1 MISTN
6 DNIKSYSYYPGC
18 STRSANRAYDIS
30 TRSIANSLGIE
41 LEELDDW
48 NCCGATAYVAI
59 HEKRSFVLSARN
71 LAIAEKTGKDLVA
84 ICNGCYLALRKA
96 SKYINE
102 NPKLKGSVTKAL
114 AAGGMSYEG
123 TVGVRHFLDVVV
135 NDLGAQAVQECV
147 SRNLEGLKVAP
158 YYGCQIGR
166 PFGEIDDPE
175 DPRMMDDLIGW
186 LGGQAVNFPLKAK
199 CCGGLMMTTQE
210 KIGRELTGKILK
222 NALDG
227 GADCIITAC
236 PLCQMNLEGY
246 QKTVSKAMGIDCR
259 IPVLYFTQLMGV
271 AFGLGSRELA
281 LKDSLTPVE
290 ALFTEKGI
298 TK

>member
-1 MISTN
+1 VAGT
-6 DNIKSYSYYPGC
+6 
-18 STRSANRAYDIS
+18 
-30 TRSIANSLGIE
+30 LGIE

-84 ICNGCYLALRKA
+84 ICNGCYLALRKT
-96 SKYINE
+96 SKYIAE
-102 NPKLKGSVTKAL
+102 NPKLKEDVTRAL
-114 AAGGMSYEG
+114 AAGDMSYEG
-123 TVGVRHFLDVVV
+123 TIGVRHFLDVVV
-135 NDLGAQAVQECV
+135 NDLGEQAIRQCV
-147 SRNLEGLKVAP
+147 SRKLDGLKVAP

-166 PFGEIDDPE
+166 PFGEIDDAE
-175 DPRMMDDLIGW
+175 DPQMMDDLIGW
-186 LGGQAVNFPLKAK
+186 LGGEAVHFPLKAK
-199 CCGGLMMTTQE
+199 CCGGLMMTTQVD
-210 KIGRELTGKILK
+210 IGQELTGKILQ
-222 NALDG
+222 NARDG

-246 QKTVSKAMGIDCR
+246 QQTVSKTMGTDCS

-271 AFGLGSRELA
+271 AFGSSPGDLA

-290 ALFTEKGI
+290 ALLTEKVHN
-298 TK
+298 

>member
-6 DNIKSYSYYPGC
+6 NKSYSYYPGC

-30 TRSIANSLGIE
+30 TRSVAGTLGIE

-84 ICNGCYLALRKA
+84 ICSGCYLALRKA
-96 SKYINE
+96 SKYIAE
-102 NPKLKGSVTKAL
+102 NSKIKADVTKAL
-114 AAGGMSYEG
+114 AAGDMTYNG
-123 TVGVRHFLDVVV
+123 TIGVRHFLDVVV
-135 NDLGAQAVQECV
+135 TEIGEQAVRDCV
-147 SRNLEGLKVAP
+147 SRKLEGLKVAP

-175 DPRMMDDLIGW
+175 DPQMMDDLIGW
-186 LGGQAVNFPLKAK
+186 LGGEVTPFPLKAK
-199 CCGGLMMTTQE
+199 CCGGLMMTTQAD
-210 KIGRELTGKILK
+210 IGQELTGKILQ
-222 NALDG
+222 NAKDG

-246 QKTVSKAMGIDCR
+246 QQTVGKAMGTDCS

-271 AFGLGSRELA
+271 AFGLSPGDLA

-290 ALFTEKGI
+290 ALMTEKVHN
-298 TK
+298 

>member
-6 DNIKSYSYYPGC
+6 NKSYSYYPGC

-30 TRSIANSLGIE
+30 TRSVAGTLGIE

-84 ICNGCYLALRKA
+84 ICSGCYLALRKA
-96 SKYINE
+96 SKYIAE
-102 NPKLKGSVTKAL
+102 NSKIKADVTKAL
-114 AAGGMSYEG
+114 AAGDMTYNG
-123 TVGVRHFLDVVV
+123 TIGVRHFLDVVV
-135 NDLGAQAVQECV
+135 TEIGEQAVRDCV
-147 SRNLEGLKVAP
+147 SRKLEGLKVAP

-175 DPRMMDDLIGW
+175 DPQMMDDLIGW
-186 LGGQAVNFPLKAK
+186 LGGEATPFPLKAK
-199 CCGGLMMTTQE
+199 CCGGLMMTTQAD
-210 KIGRELTGKILK
+210 IGQELTGKILQ
-222 NALDG
+222 NAKDG

-246 QKTVSKAMGIDCR
+246 QQTVGKAMGTDCS

-271 AFGLGSRELA
+271 AFGLSPGDLA

-290 ALFTEKGI
+290 ALMTEKVHN
-298 TK
+298 

>member
-1 MISTN
+1 MITAN
-6 DNIKSYSYYPGC
+6 TKSYSYYPGC

-30 TRSIANSLGIE
+30 TRSVAETLGIE

-71 LAIAEKTGKDLVA
+71 LALAEKTGKDLVA

-96 SKYINE
+96 SKYISDD
-102 NPKLKGSVTKAL
+102 PKLRGDVTKAL
-114 AAGGMSYEG
+114 AAGDMSYEG
-123 TVGVRHFLDVVV
+123 TVGVKHFLDVVV
-135 NDLGAQAVQECV
+135 NDVGEQAVRQCV
-147 SRNLEGLKVAP
+147 TRPMEGLKVAA

-186 LGGQAVNFPLKAK
+186 LGGEAVRFPLKAK

-210 KIGRELTGKILK
+210 DIGRKLTGKILK
-222 NALDG
+222 NARDG

-246 QKTVSKAMGIDCR
+246 QKTVGEAMGMDCS

-271 AFGLGSRELA
+271 AFGIKPRKLA

-290 ALFTEKGI
+290 ALFA
-298 TK
+298 

>member
-1 MISTN
+1 
-6 DNIKSYSYYPGC
+6 
-18 STRSANRAYDIS
+18 
-30 TRSIANSLGIE
+30 

-96 SKYINE
+96 SKYISE
-102 NPKLKGSVTKAL
+102 NPKLKDNITKAL

-123 TVGVRHFLDVVV
+123 TIDVRHFLDVVV
-135 NDLGAQAVQECV
+135 NDLGEQRIRDCV
-147 SRNLEGLKVAP
+147 SRKLDGLKIAP

-175 DPRMMDDLIGW
+175 DPQMMDDLIGW
-186 LGGQAVNFPLKAK
+186 LGGQAVEFPLKAK
-199 CCGGLMMTTQE
+199 CCGGLMMTTQAD
-210 KIGRELTGKILK
+210 IGQDLTGKILK
-222 NALDG
+222 NARDA

-246 QKTVSKAMGIDCR
+246 QKTVSKTMGTDCS

-271 AFGLGSRELA
+271 AFGLGSNDLA

-290 ALFTEKGI
+290 ALLTEKVNN
-298 TK
+298 